1 MTPKDKAKELFD
13 LFGTTIA
20 ERVDVDGFI
29 CNTEHIKKC
38 ALIAVDEIVKEIQCN
53 EFDFQSNVPM
63 SVYTYWK
70 NVKKEIEQ
78 L

>member
-29 CNTEHIKKC
+29 CNTEHIKK
-38 ALIAVDEIVKEIQCN
+38 
-53 EFDFQSNVPM
+53 
-63 SVYTYWK
+63 
-70 NVKKEIEQ
+70 
-78 L
+78 